1 MKSGFIGLIG
11 RPNVGK
17 STLVNAIVG
26 KKVAIISDKPQTT
39 RNIIQGIR
47 TDDDSQMVFI
57 DTPGIHKPK
66 NRLGKVLNKEAYFT
80 INDVDI
86 ILLLVDITE
95 PYGKGDKFVLD
106 VLKNVKL
113 PVILVINKID
123 KLPKEEILK
132 KIDEYKDLYNFDE
145 IVPISAVKKDN
156 VDRLIAILKTKLTD
170 NIKYYDEE
178 MYTDKSVN
186 FIVSE
191 LIREKILEL
200 TYDEIPHSVSVIVD
214 EFQDNKDKVNIMAT
228 IVVDRD
234 GVKKII
240 VGKNGTMIKEIGT
253 TARIDIEEFL
263 GKKVYLE
270 LFVKVIPK
278 WRDREKFLN
287 EVGFQDFNNL
297 KNDV

>member
-1 MKSGFIGLIG
+1 MKSGFIGLVG

-17 STLVNAIVG
+17 STLLNAIIG
-26 KKVAIISDKPQTT
+26 RKVAITSDKPQTT

-47 TDDDSQMVFI
+47 TDEDSQMVFV

-66 NRLGKVLNKEAYFT
+66 NKLGKMLNKQAYYSLT
-80 INDVDI
+80 DVDV

-95 PYGKGDKFVLD
+95 PLGKGDMFVID
-106 VLKNVKL
+106 VLKNCNV

-132 KIDEYKDLYNFDE
+132 KIEQYKDLYNFDE
-145 IVPISAVKKDN
+145 IVPVSAKKMDN
-156 VDRLIAILKTKLTD
+156 IDRLINVLKSKLTD
-170 NIKYYDEE
+170 NIKYYDDD
-178 MYTDKSVN
+178 MYTDKPIN

-200 TYDEIPHSVSVIVD
+200 TFEEVPHSVSVITD
-214 EFQDNKDKVNIMAT
+214 SMEYGRDSVNIKAT
-228 IVVDRD
+228 IIVDRENL
-234 GVKKII
+234 KRIL

-253 TARIDIEEFL
+253 RARMEIEPL
-263 GKKVYLE
+263 LNKKVYLE

-287 EVGFQDFNNL
+287 DTLYKEFNF
-297 KNDV
+297 DE

>member
-1 MKSGFIGLIG
+1 MKSGFIGLVG

-17 STLVNAIVG
+17 STLLNAIIG
-26 KKVAIISDKPQTT
+26 RKVAITSDKPQTT

-47 TDDDSQMVFI
+47 TDEDSQMVFV

-66 NRLGKVLNKEAYFT
+66 NKLGKMLNKQAYYSLT
-80 INDVDI
+80 DVDV
-86 ILLLVDITE
+86 ILFLVDITE
-95 PYGKGDKFVLD
+95 SLGKGDMFVID
-106 VLKNVKL
+106 VLKNCNV

-132 KIDEYKDLYNFDE
+132 KIEQYKDLYNFDE
-145 IVPISAVKKDN
+145 IVPVSAKKMDN
-156 VDRLIAILKTKLTD
+156 IDRLINVLKSKLTD
-170 NIKYYDEE
+170 NIKYYDDD
-178 MYTDKSVN
+178 MYTDKPIN

-200 TYDEIPHSVSVIVD
+200 TFEEVPHSVSVITD
-214 EFQDNKDKVNIMAT
+214 SMEYGRDSVNIKAT
-228 IVVDRD
+228 IIVDRENL
-234 GVKKII
+234 KRIL

-253 TARIDIEEFL
+253 RARMEIEPL
-263 GKKVYLE
+263 LDKKVYLE

-287 EVGFQDFNNL
+287 DTLYKEFNF
-297 KNDV
+297 DE

>member
-1 MKSGFIGLIG
+1 MKSGFIGLVG

-17 STLVNAIVG
+17 STLLNAIIG
-26 KKVAIISDKPQTT
+26 RKVAITSDKPQTT

-47 TDDDSQMVFI
+47 TDEDSQMVFV

-66 NRLGKVLNKEAYFT
+66 NKLGKMLNKQAYYSLS
-80 INDVDI
+80 DVDV
-86 ILLLVDITE
+86 ILFLVDITE
-95 PYGKGDKFVLD
+95 SLGKGDMFVID
-106 VLKNVKL
+106 VLKNCNV

-132 KIDEYKDLYNFDE
+132 KIEQYKDLYNFDE
-145 IVPISAVKKDN
+145 IVPVSAKKMDN
-156 VDRLIAILKTKLTD
+156 IVWLINVLKSKLTD
-170 NIKYYDEE
+170 NIKYYDDD
-178 MYTDKSVN
+178 MYTDKPIN

-200 TYDEIPHSVSVIVD
+200 TFEEVPHSVSVITD
-214 EFQDNKDKVNIMAT
+214 SMEYGRDSVNIKAT
-228 IVVDRD
+228 IIVDRENL
-234 GVKKII
+234 KRIL

-253 TARIDIEEFL
+253 RARMEIEPL
-263 GKKVYLE
+263 LDKKVYLE

-287 EVGFQDFNNL
+287 DTLYKEFNF
-297 KNDV
+297 DE

>member
-1 MKSGFIGLIG
+1 MKSGFIGLVG

-17 STLVNAIVG
+17 STLVNAMVG
-26 KKVAIISDKPQTT
+26 RKVAIISDKPQTT

-47 TDDDSQMVFI
+47 TDSDSQMVFV

-95 PYGKGDKFVLD
+95 SLGKGDKFVLD
-106 VLKNVKL
+106 VLGNVKK

-123 KLPKEEILK
+123 KLPKGEILK

-145 IVPISAVKKDN
+145 IVPISAAKMDN
-156 VDRLIAILKTKLTD
+156 VDRLINILKSKLTD

-178 MYTDKSVN
+178 MYTDKSIN
-186 FIVSE
+186 FIISE
-191 LIREKILEL
+191 LIREKILKL

-214 EFQDNKDKVNIMAT
+214 EIKEEKDKANIMAT
-228 IVVDRD
+228 IIVDRE

-240 VGKNGTMIKEIGT
+240 VGKNGTMIKEIGIS
-253 TARIDIEEFL
+253 ARIDIEELL
-263 GKKVYLE
+263 GKKVYLD

-278 WRDREKFLN
+278 WRDQVKFLN
-287 EVGFQDFNNL
+287 ETGFKDFNT
-297 KNDV
+297 KDV